1 MANKPYSNFFLSNEV
16 EDQYNSHLDLQ
27 QFCTV
32 DNNLTGTAGMT
43 RKVNRYSATAGT
55 EKLAKGVGNT
65 QTIEVSY
72 VQDEYKILL
81 AQNRFKYLDEDAME
95 DPMIVPVGMR
105 RAGSDMFNTVNKD
118 VYSEFAKA
126 TMVVLATKLNFDA
139 FADAQAML
147 NLENLEGASIFAFV
161 SPADVAELRKE
172 LKDTLQ
178 YVESFARN
186 GYVGTVAG
194 VNVYTKKDATSGSVY
209 VATKEAVT
217 LFNKKGV
224 EVEQNIANN
233 RSEDAAN
240 KRENYIFSRKYYL
253 AALTDET
260 KDVKIFK
267 GTATAAT
274 EETVNASK
282 TYYAK
287 SGVGY
292 VKVTPASGDNPKTK
306 GWFTIA

>member
-1 MANKPYSNFFLSNEV
+1 MANKPYSNFFLSNEI

-43 RKVNRYSATAGT
+43 RKINRYSATAGT
-55 EKLAKGVGNT
+55 EKLTKGAGNT
-65 QTIEVSY
+65 KTIEVSFTPKDY
-72 VQDEYKILL
+72 VIKL
-81 AQNRFKYLDEDAME
+81 AQNRFKYFDEDAME

-105 RAGSDMFNTVNKD
+105 RAGSDMFNTVNDD
-118 VYSEFAKA
+118 VYGEFAKA
-126 TMVVLATKLNFDA
+126 TLVVPVSKLNFDA

-147 NLENLEGASIFAFV
+147 NLENLEGTTIFAFV
-161 SPADVAELRKE
+161 CPSDVAELRKE
-172 LKDTLQ
+172 LKETLQ

-194 VNVYTKKDATSGSVY
+194 VNVYTKKNATPGSIY

-224 EVEQNIANN
+224 EVEQNVANS

-267 GTATAAT
+267 GTATASQ
-274 EETVNASK
+274 ETSVTTGT

-292 VKVTPASGDNPKTK
+292 VQVTPASGDSPKAK
-306 GWFTIA
+306 GWYTIA

>member
-1 MANKPYSNFFLSNEV
+1 MANTVYSNFFLSNEI

-32 DNNLTGTAGMT
+32 DNTLTGVAGMT
-43 RKVNRYSATAGT
+43 RKINRYSATAGT
-55 EKLAKGVGNT
+55 EKLTKGNGNT

-72 VQDEYKILL
+72 VGTDYEIKL
-81 AQNRFKYLDEDAME
+81 AQNRFKYFDEDAME
-95 DPMIVPVGMR
+95 DPMVVPVGMR
-105 RAGSDMFNTVNKD
+105 RAGSDMFNTVNGD
-118 VYSEFAKA
+118 VYGEFAKA
-126 TMVVLATKLNFDA
+126 TIVVPVSKLDFDA
-139 FADAQAML
+139 FADAMAML
-147 NLENLEGASIFAFV
+147 NLENLEAASIFAFV
-161 SPADVAELRKE
+161 CPSDVAELRKN

-178 YVESFARN
+178 YVEAFARN
-186 GYVGTVAG
+186 GYIGTVAG
-194 VNVYTKKDATSGSVY
+194 VNVYTKKDATAGSIY

-224 EVEQNIANN
+224 EVEQNTANN

-267 GTATAAT
+267 GTATASQAT
-274 EETVNASK
+274 TPASGT

-292 VKVTPASGDNPKTK
+292 VKVTPQSGDNPKTK
-306 GWFTIA
+306 GWYEIA

>member
-1 MANKPYSNFFLSNEV
+1 MANTPYSNFFLSNEI
-16 EDQYNSHLDLQ
+16 EDQYNSHLNLQ

-32 DNNLTGTAGMT
+32 DNNLVGVAGMT
-43 RKVNRYSATAGT
+43 RKINRYSATAGT
-55 EKLAKGVGNT
+55 EKLTKGTGNT
-65 QTIEVSY
+65 KTIEVSFTPKDY
-72 VQDEYKILL
+72 VIKL
-81 AQNRFKYLDEDAME
+81 AQNRFKYFDEDAME

-105 RAGSDMFNTVNKD
+105 RAGSDMFNTVNDD
-118 VYSEFAKA
+118 VYGEFAKA
-126 TMVVLATKLNFDA
+126 TLVVPVSKLNFDA

-147 NLENLEGASIFAFV
+147 NLENLEGTTIFAFV
-161 SPADVAELRKE
+161 CPSDVAEIRKE

-224 EVEQNIANN
+224 EVEQNVANS

-267 GTATAAT
+267 GTATASQ
-274 EETVNASK
+274 ETSVASGT

-292 VKVTPASGDNPKTK
+292 VQVTPASGDSPKAK
-306 GWFTIA
+306 GWYTIA

>member
-1 MANKPYSNFFLSNEV
+1 MPNKPYSNFFLSNEV

-32 DNNLTGTAGMT
+32 DNTLTGVAGMI
-43 RKVNRYSATAGT
+43 RKINRYSATAGT
-55 EKLAKGVGNT
+55 EKLKKGEGNT
-65 QTIEVSY
+65 KTIEVSFVPKDY
-72 VQDEYKILL
+72 EIKL
-81 AQNRFKYLDEDAME
+81 AQNRFKYFDEDAME

-105 RAGSDMFNTVNKD
+105 RAGSDMFNTVNDD
-118 VYSEFAKA
+118 VYGEFAKA
-126 TMVVLATKLNFDA
+126 TIVVPTAKLNFDA

-147 NLENLEGASIFAFV
+147 NLENLEGTSIFAFV
-161 SPADVAELRKE
+161 CPSDVAELRKE

-178 YVESFARN
+178 YVEAFARS

-194 VNVYTKKDATSGSVY
+194 VNVYTKKDATNGAVY
-209 VATKEAVT
+209 MATKEAVT

-224 EVEQNIANN
+224 EIEQNTANT
-233 RSEDAAN
+233 RSEEAAN
-240 KRENYIFSRKYYL
+240 KRENTIFSRKYYL

-267 GTATAAT
+267 GTATASQDT
-274 EETVNASK
+274 SVNSGK

-292 VKVTPASGDNPKTK
+292 VAVTPASGDSPKDK
-306 GWFTIA
+306 GWYTIA

>member
-1 MANKPYSNFFLSNEV
+1 MANTVYSNFFLSNEI

-32 DNNLTGTAGMT
+32 DNTLTGVAGMT
-43 RKVNRYSATAGT
+43 RKINRYSATAGT
-55 EKLAKGVGNT
+55 EKLAKGAGNT

-72 VQDEYKILL
+72 VGKDYEIKL
-81 AQNRFKYLDEDAME
+81 AQNRFKYFDEDAME
-95 DPMIVPVGMR
+95 DQMVVPVGMR
-105 RAGSDMFNTVNKD
+105 RAGSDMFNTVNGD
-118 VYSEFAKA
+118 VYGEFAKA
-126 TMVVLATKLNFDA
+126 TIVVPVSKLDFDA
-139 FADAQAML
+139 FADAMAML
-147 NLENLEGASIFAFV
+147 NLENLEDTSIFAFV
-161 SPADVAELRKE
+161 CPSDVAELRKN
-172 LKDTLQ
+172 LKETLQ
-178 YVESFARN
+178 YVEAFAKN
-186 GYVGTVAG
+186 GYIGTVAG
-194 VNVYTKKDATSGSVY
+194 VNVYTKKDATAGSIY

-224 EVEQNIANN
+224 EVEQNTANN

-267 GTATAAT
+267 GTATASQAT
-274 EETVNASK
+274 SPASG
-282 TYYAK
+282 TSYYAK

-292 VKVTPASGDNPKTK
+292 IKVTPGASDSPKAK
-306 GWFTIA
+306 GWYEIA

>member
-1 MANKPYSNFFLSNEV
+1 MANTPYSNFFLSNEI
-16 EDQYNSHLDLQ
+16 EDQYNSHLNLQ

-32 DNNLTGTAGMT
+32 DNNLVGVAGMT
-43 RKVNRYSATAGT
+43 RKINRYSATAGT
-55 EKLAKGVGNT
+55 EKLTKGVGNT
-65 QTIEVSY
+65 KTIEVSFTPKDY
-72 VQDEYKILL
+72 VIKL
-81 AQNRFKYLDEDAME
+81 AQNRFKFFDEDAME

-105 RAGSDMFNTVNKD
+105 RAGSDMFNTVNDD
-118 VYSEFAKA
+118 VYGEFAKA
-126 TMVVLATKLNFDA
+126 TLVVLASKLNFDA

-147 NLENLEGASIFAFV
+147 NLENLEDTTIFAFV
-161 SPADVAELRKE
+161 SPSDVAELRKE
-172 LKDTLQ
+172 LKETLQ

-194 VNVYTKKDATSGSVY
+194 TNIYTKKDATPGSVY

-224 EVEQNIANN
+224 EVEQNVANS
-233 RSEDAAN
+233 RSEEAAN
-240 KRENYIFSRKYYL
+240 KRENYIVSRKYYL

-274 EETVNASK
+274 ETTASTSK

-292 VKVTPASGDNPKTK
+292 VQVTPVSGDSPKDK
-306 GWFTIA
+306 GWYTIA